1 MARPISDEEL
11 QLKKRARRRL
21 VGAIVLVTAVAVVL
35 PMVLDSEPRPVSQN
49 VDIQIPSPDSG
60 EFKPKAIAVAPPPGA
75 ESAPIKGMPAV
86 PKADQQPA
94 SATSSAPEA
103 PKAAAAPATTEAPAK
118 AVSGSEAVDAK
129 DTTKAAAKEPAKT
142 AAAKEPPKEAS
153 KAAPKDPPKT
163 AAREKDAANGSGV
176 YVIQVAALADA
187 ARVKQLQKQMT
198 AAGLK
203 TYTESIATK
212 TGEIT
217 RVRAGPYATREAAE
231 IARTQLK
238 KAGLDGQVVV
248 K

>member
-49 VDIQIPSPDSG
+49 VDIQIPAPDSG
-60 EFKPKAIAVAPPPGA
+60 ALKPKAIVVAPPPAA
-75 ESAPIKGMPAV
+75 ESTPIKGMPPA
-86 PKADQQPA
+86 PKADAQP
-94 SATSSAPEA
+94 
-103 PKAAAAPATTEAPAK
+103 APAK
-118 AVSGSEAVDAK
+118 AGAPEPGKVAAAPVAEVPGKPAGSGPEAAEVK
-129 DTTKAAAKEPAKT
+129 DTAKAAPKEPAK
-142 AAAKEPPKEAS
+142 AAPKEPLKEAS
-153 KAAPKDPPKT
+153 KPAPKEPPKT
-163 AAREKDAANGSGV
+163 AAKEKDASSASGV

-187 ARVKQLQKQMT
+187 ARVKQLQKQMS

-203 TYTESIATK
+203 NYTESISTK

-231 IARTQLK
+231 TARSQLK
-238 KAGLDGQVVV
+238 KAGLDGQVVA

>member
-1 MARPISDEEL
+1 MARAISDEEL

-60 EFKPKAIAVAPPPGA
+60 TVKPKAIAVAPPQSA
-75 ESAPIKGMPAV
+75 ESTPIRGMPPA
-86 PKADQQPA
+86 PKADA
-94 SATSSAPEA
+94 AKAGAPE
-103 PKAAAAPATTEAPAK
+103 PEKVAAAPSAEAPARPTGG
-118 AVSGSEAVDAK
+118 ASETADVK
-129 DTTKAAAKEPAKT
+129 DTAKAAPRESAKAAPKEPV
-142 AAAKEPPKEAS
+142 KEAS
-153 KAAPKDPPKT
+153 KPASKEQPKT
-163 AAREKDAANGSGV
+163 AAKEKDASTGSGV

-198 AAGLK
+198 AVGLK

-231 IARTQLK
+231 TARTQLK
-238 KAGLDGQVVV
+238 KAGLDGQVVA